1 MRRAIALSLRAIR
14 TNRGMPFGAVI
25 VRDGE
30 VIAEAHNTV
39 TSENDPTAHAEMNA
53 IRAACAKLG
62 TFRLEGC
69 EIYASGEPCPMCL
82 AAIYWARLDR
92 IYYANRQEDAHRI
105 GFSDES
111 FYRELALPPD
121 RRRIPMSRLLG
132 DEGRGGV
139 PGMGSEAGQ
148 GDVLSSVSPAT
159 GCGLRADGYR

>member
-1 MRRAIALSLRAIR
+1 MRTVANPEHMRRAIALSLRAIR

-62 TFRLEGC
+62 TSRLEGC

-92 IYYANRQEDAHRI
+92 IYYANRQEDANRV
-105 GFSDES
+105 GFGDES
-111 FYRELALPPD
+111 FYREISLPPD
-121 RRRIPMSRLLG
+121 RRRIPMRRLLG
-132 DEGRGGV
+132 DEAV
-139 PGMGSEAGQ
+139 AVFSEWDQ
-148 GDVLSSVSPAT
+148 RSDKVT
-159 GCGLRADGYR
+159 Y

>member
-1 MRRAIALSLRAIR
+1 MRQAIALSLRAIR

-53 IRAACAKLG
+53 IRAGCAKLG
-62 TFRLEGC
+62 TFRLKGC

-92 IYYANRQEDAHRI
+92 IYYANRQEDANRV

-111 FYRELALPPD
+111 FYREISLPPE
-121 RRRIPMSRLLG
+121 RRRVPMSRLLG
-132 DEGRGGV
+132 DEAV
-139 PGMGSEAGQ
+139 AVFSEW
-148 GDVLSSVSPAT
+148 DERSDKVT
-159 GCGLRADGYR
+159 Y

>member
-1 MRRAIALSLRAIR
+1 MRTVANPEHMRRAIALSLRAIR

-62 TFRLEGC
+62 RFRLEGC

-92 IYYANRQEDAHRI
+92 IYYANRQEDANRV
-105 GFSDES
+105 GFGDES
-111 FYRELALPPD
+111 FYREISLPPD
-121 RRRIPMSRLLG
+121 RRRIPMRRLLG
-132 DEGRGGV
+132 DEAV
-139 PGMGSEAGQ
+139 AVFSEWDQ
-148 GDVLSSVSPAT
+148 RSDKVT
-159 GCGLRADGYR
+159 Y

>member
-1 MRRAIALSLRAIR
+1 MRTVANQEYMRRAIALSLRAIR

-92 IYYANRQEDAHRI
+92 IYYANRQEDANRV

-111 FYRELALPPD
+111 FYREISLPPE

-132 DEGRGGV
+132 DEAVAVFRNGMSGR
-139 PGMGSEAGQ
+139 
-148 GDVLSSVSPAT
+148 T
-159 GCGLRADGYR
+159 R

>member
-1 MRRAIALSLRAIR
+1 MRTVANQEYMRRAIALSLRAIR

-92 IYYANRQEDAHRI
+92 IYYANRQEDANRV

-111 FYRELALPPD
+111 FYREISLPPE
-121 RRRIPMSRLLG
+121 RRRVPMSRLLG
-132 DEGRGGV
+132 DEAV
-139 PGMGSEAGQ
+139 AVFSEW
-148 GDVLSSVSPAT
+148 DERSDKVT
-159 GCGLRADGYR
+159 Y

>member
-1 MRRAIALSLRAIR
+1 MKERLMRSEANQEHMRRAIVLSLRAIR

-39 TSENDPTAHAEMNA
+39 TSDNDPTAHAEMNA

-82 AAIYWARLDR
+82 SAIYWARLDR
-92 IYYANRQEDAHRI
+92 IHYANRQEDANRV

-111 FYRELALPPD
+111 FYREILLPPD
-121 RRRIPMSRLLG
+121 QRRIPMSRLLG
-132 DEGRGGV
+132 DEAIAVFREWDQRPDKV
-139 PGMGSEAGQ
+139 
-148 GDVLSSVSPAT
+148 T
-159 GCGLRADGYR
+159 Y

>member
-39 TSENDPTAHAEMNA
+39 TSENDPTAHAEVKA

-62 TFRLEGC
+62 TIRLEGC

-92 IYYANRQEDAHRI
+92 IYYANRQEDANRV

-132 DEGRGGV
+132 DEAV
-139 PGMGSEAGQ
+139 AVFSEWDQ
-148 GDVLSSVSPAT
+148 RSDKVT
-159 GCGLRADGYR
+159 Y

>member
-1 MRRAIALSLRAIR
+1 MRTVANQEYMRRAIALSLRAIR

-62 TFRLEGC
+62 RFRLEGC

-92 IYYANRQEDAHRI
+92 IYYANRQEDANRV

-111 FYRELALPPD
+111 FYREISLPPE

-132 DEGRGGV
+132 DEAV
-139 PGMGSEAGQ
+139 AVFSEWDQ
-148 GDVLSSVSPAT
+148 RPDKVI
-159 GCGLRADGYR
+159 Y

>member
-1 MRRAIALSLRAIR
+1 MRTVANQEYMRRAIALSLRAIR

-92 IYYANRQEDAHRI
+92 IYYANRQEDANRV

-111 FYRELALPPD
+111 FYREISLPPD

-132 DEGRGGV
+132 DEAAAV
-139 PGMGSEAGQ
+139 FSEWDQ
-148 GDVLSSVSPAT
+148 RPDKVT
-159 GCGLRADGYR
+159 Y

>member
-1 MRRAIALSLRAIR
+1 
-14 TNRGMPFGAVI
+14 MPFGAVI

-62 TFRLEGC
+62 KFRLEGC

-92 IYYANRQEDAHRI
+92 IYYANRQEDANRV

-111 FYRELALPPD
+111 FYREISLPPE
-121 RRRIPMSRLLG
+121 RRRIPMSRLLS
-132 DEGRGGV
+132 DEAV
-139 PGMGSEAGQ
+139 AVFSEW
-148 GDVLSSVSPAT
+148 DERSDKVI
-159 GCGLRADGYR
+159 Y

>member
-1 MRRAIALSLRAIR
+1 MRTVANQEYMRRAIALSLRAIR

-92 IYYANRQEDAHRI
+92 IYYANRQEDANRV

-111 FYRELALPPD
+111 FYREISLPPE
-121 RRRIPMSRLLG
+121 RRRIPMRRLLG
-132 DEGRGGV
+132 DEAV
-139 PGMGSEAGQ
+139 AVFSEW
-148 GDVLSSVSPAT
+148 DERSDKVI
-159 GCGLRADGYR
+159 Y

>member
-1 MRRAIALSLRAIR
+1 MRTVANQEYMRRAIALSLRAIR

-92 IYYANRQEDAHRI
+92 IYYANRQEDANRV

-111 FYRELALPPD
+111 FYREISLPPE

-132 DEGRGGV
+132 DEAV
-139 PGMGSEAGQ
+139 A
-148 GDVLSSVSPAT
+148 VLSEWDERPDKVT
-159 GCGLRADGYR
+159 Y

>member
-1 MRRAIALSLRAIR
+1 MRTVANQEHMRRAIALSLRAIR

-53 IRAACAKLG
+53 IRAACAKLR

-92 IYYANRQEDAHRI
+92 IYYANRQEDANRV

-111 FYRELALPPD
+111 FYREISLPPE

-132 DEGRGGV
+132 DEAV
-139 PGMGSEAGQ
+139 A
-148 GDVLSSVSPAT
+148 VLSEWDQRSDKVI
-159 GCGLRADGYR
+159 Y

>member
-1 MRRAIALSLRAIR
+1 MRTVANQEYMRRAIALSLRAIR

-82 AAIYWARLDR
+82 VAIYWARLDR
-92 IYYANRQEDAHRI
+92 IYYANRQEDANRV

-111 FYRELALPPD
+111 FYREISLPPE
-121 RRRIPMSRLLG
+121 RRRVPMSRLLG
-132 DEGRGGV
+132 DEAV
-139 PGMGSEAGQ
+139 AVFSEWDQ
-148 GDVLSSVSPAT
+148 RSDKVT
-159 GCGLRADGYR
+159 Y